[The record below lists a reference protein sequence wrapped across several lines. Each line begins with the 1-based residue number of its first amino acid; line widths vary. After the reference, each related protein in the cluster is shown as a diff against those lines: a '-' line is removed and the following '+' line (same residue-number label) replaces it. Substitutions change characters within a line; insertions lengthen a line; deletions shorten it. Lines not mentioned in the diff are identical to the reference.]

1 MNFMAVLNRNGCD
14 FFDNDEGWV
23 GKGKR
28 DGENRKSKK
37 KNPTKSTTAYRIRQ
51 CRTASSEVQ
60 QKKKRADKLN
70 RRLEK
75 GNEGVRVGELGDD
88 RRTKEMKKKWE
99 KEKENNK

>member
-1 MNFMAVLNRNGCD
+1 MDAISLTTMRGGWEKGNEMEKTEKAKRKIQQNRRRRIESVNA
-14 FFDNDEGWV
+14 ERPV
-23 GKGKR
+23 R
-28 DGENRKSKK
+28 RSSK
-37 KNPTKSTTAYRIRQ
+37 
-51 CRTASSEVQ
+51 
-60 QKKKRADKLN
+60 KKKRADKLN